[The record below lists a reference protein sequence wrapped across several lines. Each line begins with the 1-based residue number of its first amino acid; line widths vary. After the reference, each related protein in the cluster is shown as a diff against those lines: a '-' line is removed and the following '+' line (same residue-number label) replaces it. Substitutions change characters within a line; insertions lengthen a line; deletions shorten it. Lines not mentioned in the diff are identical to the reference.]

1 MVPFEFTEFLRSFA
15 TFLVDGHGWVAVLAT
30 GIVVVF
36 VAIVGIVQQEI
47 R

>member
-1 MVPFEFTEFLRSFA
+1 MVPFEFTEFLRSSA

-36 VAIVGIVQQEI
+36 FAIVGIVQQEI